1 MGKIRL
7 KTSLQKLV
15 AQDKNAYVSRM
26 VTFSRIPTD
35 EVIQHASRASGIPE
49 PIMGAAFTA
58 IAIQVEELVLNGDV
72 YRLNNPLEENLFAEM
87 VVSKDKA
94 KASITVMCPL
104 CRPNS
109 ECIRIYPKGLDEK
122 ATYFVKEMNLTKT
135 GGTLMNVGLIIWL
148 PLGDFQTRTVTFK
161 KV

>member
-49 PIMGAAFTA
+49 PLMGAAFTA
-58 IAIQVEELVLNGDV
+58 IAIQVEELVLNGHAV
-72 YRLNNPLEENLFAEM
+72 SLGSLGTVRMGVNCKSAKTPEEVTSNTVRRRKLILSPSVSLKGKMNQVNIVTENPYLNTDENEEE
-87 VVSKDKA
+87 
-94 KASITVMCPL
+94 
-104 CRPNS
+104 
-109 ECIRIYPKGLDEK
+109 GDEL
-122 ATYFVKEMNLTKT
+122 A
-135 GGTLMNVGLIIWL
+135 
-148 PLGDFQTRTVTFK
+148 
-161 KV
+161 

>member
-1 MGKIRL
+1 MGKVRL

-58 IAIQVEELVLNGDV
+58 IAIQVEELVLNGHSVSLGNLGTLRMGVSCKSSETAEDV
-72 YRLNNPLEENLFAEM
+72 TSNNVRVRRILLTPSMGL
-87 VVSKDKA
+87 KA
-94 KASITVMCPL
+94 KLKQVNIVTENPYL
-104 CRPNS
+104 
-109 ECIRIYPKGLDEK
+109 EDEK
-122 ATYFVKEMNLTKT
+122 EEEEE
-135 GGTLMNVGLIIWL
+135 GNVA
-148 PLGDFQTRTVTFK
+148 D
-161 KV
+161 

>member
-15 AQDKNAYVSRM
+15 AQEKNAYVSRM

-58 IAIQVEELVLNGDV
+58 IAIQVEELVLNGHAVSLGSLGTVRMGVSCKSAETPEDV
-72 YRLNNPLEENLFAEM
+72 TSNNVRRRKLILSPSVSLKGKMNQVNIVTENPYLT
-87 VVSKDKA
+87 S
-94 KASITVMCPL
+94 
-104 CRPNS
+104 
-109 ECIRIYPKGLDEK
+109 DENEDDDEL
-122 ATYFVKEMNLTKT
+122 V
-135 GGTLMNVGLIIWL
+135 
-148 PLGDFQTRTVTFK
+148 
-161 KV
+161 

>member
-58 IAIQVEELVLNGDV
+58 IAIQVEELVLNGHAV
-72 YRLNNPLEENLFAEM
+72 SLGSLGTVRMGVSCKSAKTPEEVTSNNVRRRKLILSPSVSLKGKMNQVNIVTENPYLTSGENE
-87 VVSKDKA
+87 DD
-94 KASITVMCPL
+94 
-104 CRPNS
+104 
-109 ECIRIYPKGLDEK
+109 DEL
-122 ATYFVKEMNLTKT
+122 V
-135 GGTLMNVGLIIWL
+135 
-148 PLGDFQTRTVTFK
+148 
-161 KV
+161 

>member
-58 IAIQVEELVLNGDV
+58 IAIQVEELVLNGHAV
-72 YRLNNPLEENLFAEM
+72 SLGSLGTVRMGVSCKSAMTPEEVTSNNVRRRKLILSPSVSLKGKMNQVNIVTENPYLT
-87 VVSKDKA
+87 S
-94 KASITVMCPL
+94 
-104 CRPNS
+104 
-109 ECIRIYPKGLDEK
+109 DENEDDDEL
-122 ATYFVKEMNLTKT
+122 V
-135 GGTLMNVGLIIWL
+135 
-148 PLGDFQTRTVTFK
+148 
-161 KV
+161 

>member
-1 MGKIRL
+1 
-7 KTSLQKLV
+7 
-15 AQDKNAYVSRM
+15 
-26 VTFSRIPTD
+26 
-35 EVIQHASRASGIPE
+35 
-49 PIMGAAFTA
+49 
-58 IAIQVEELVLNGDV
+58 
-72 YRLNNPLEENLFAEM
+72 LEENLFAEM

-148 PLGDFQTRTVTFK
+148 PLGDFQTRTFTLK

>member
-58 IAIQVEELVLNGDV
+58 IAIQVEELVLNGHSVSLGNLGTLRMGVSCKSSETAEDV
-72 YRLNNPLEENLFAEM
+72 TSNNVRVRRILLTPSVGLKTKLKQVNIVTENPYLE
-87 VVSKDKA
+87 
-94 KASITVMCPL
+94 
-104 CRPNS
+104 
-109 ECIRIYPKGLDEK
+109 DEK
-122 ATYFVKEMNLTKT
+122 EEEEE
-135 GGTLMNVGLIIWL
+135 GNVA
-148 PLGDFQTRTVTFK
+148 D
-161 KV
+161 

>member
-7 KTSLQKLV
+7 KTSLQKLI

-58 IAIQVEELVLNGDV
+58 IAIQVEELVLNGHAV
-72 YRLNNPLEENLFAEM
+72 SLGSLGTVRMGVSCKSAKTPEEVSSNNVRRRKLILSPSVSLKGKMNQVNIVTENPYL
-87 VVSKDKA
+87 
-94 KASITVMCPL
+94 IP
-104 CRPNS
+104 
-109 ECIRIYPKGLDEK
+109 DENEDDDEL
-122 ATYFVKEMNLTKT
+122 V
-135 GGTLMNVGLIIWL
+135 
-148 PLGDFQTRTVTFK
+148 
-161 KV
+161 

>member
-49 PIMGAAFTA
+49 PLMGAAFTA
-58 IAIQVEELVLNGDV
+58 IAIQVEELVLNGHAV
-72 YRLNNPLEENLFAEM
+72 SLGSLGTVRMGVSCKSAKTPEEVTSNNVRRRKLILSPSVSLKGKMNQVNIVTENPYLTSGENE
-87 VVSKDKA
+87 DD
-94 KASITVMCPL
+94 
-104 CRPNS
+104 
-109 ECIRIYPKGLDEK
+109 DEL
-122 ATYFVKEMNLTKT
+122 V
-135 GGTLMNVGLIIWL
+135 
-148 PLGDFQTRTVTFK
+148 
-161 KV
+161 

>member
-58 IAIQVEELVLNGDV
+58 IAIQVEELVLNGHAV
-72 YRLNNPLEENLFAEM
+72 SLGSLGTVRMGVSCKSAKTPEEVTSNNVRRRKLILSPSVSLKGKMNQVNIVTENPYLT
-87 VVSKDKA
+87 S
-94 KASITVMCPL
+94 
-104 CRPNS
+104 
-109 ECIRIYPKGLDEK
+109 DENEDDDEL
-122 ATYFVKEMNLTKT
+122 V
-135 GGTLMNVGLIIWL
+135 
-148 PLGDFQTRTVTFK
+148 
-161 KV
+161 

>member
-7 KTSLQKLV
+7 KTSLQKLI

-58 IAIQVEELVLNGDV
+58 IAIQVEELVLNGHAV
-72 YRLNNPLEENLFAEM
+72 SLGSLGTVRMGVSCKSAKTPEEVTSNN
-87 VVSKDKA
+87 VRRRK
-94 KASITVMCPL
+94 
-104 CRPNS
+104 
-109 ECIRIYPKGLDEK
+109 
-122 ATYFVKEMNLTKT
+122 
-135 GGTLMNVGLIIWL
+135 
-148 PLGDFQTRTVTFK
+148 
-161 KV
+161 

>member
-49 PIMGAAFTA
+49 PLMGAAFTA
-58 IAIQVEELVLNGDV
+58 IAIQVEELVLNGHAV
-72 YRLNNPLEENLFAEM
+72 SLGSLGTVRMGVSCKLILSPSVSLKGKMNQVNIVTENPYLTSDENE
-87 VVSKDKA
+87 DD
-94 KASITVMCPL
+94 
-104 CRPNS
+104 
-109 ECIRIYPKGLDEK
+109 DEL
-122 ATYFVKEMNLTKT
+122 V
-135 GGTLMNVGLIIWL
+135 
-148 PLGDFQTRTVTFK
+148 
-161 KV
+161 

>member
-49 PIMGAAFTA
+49 PLMGAAFTA
-58 IAIQVEELVLNGDV
+58 IAIQVEELVLNGHAV
-72 YRLNNPLEENLFAEM
+72 SLGSLGTVRMGVSCKSAKTPEEVTSNNVRRRKLILSPSVSLKGKMNQVNIVTENPYLT
-87 VVSKDKA
+87 S
-94 KASITVMCPL
+94 
-104 CRPNS
+104 
-109 ECIRIYPKGLDEK
+109 DENEDDDEL
-122 ATYFVKEMNLTKT
+122 V
-135 GGTLMNVGLIIWL
+135 
-148 PLGDFQTRTVTFK
+148 
-161 KV
+161 

>member
-49 PIMGAAFTA
+49 PLMCASFAA
-58 IAIQVEELVLNGDV
+58 IAIQVEELVLNGHAV
-72 YRLNNPLEENLFAEM
+72 SLGSLGTVRMGVSCKSAKTPEEVTSNNVRRRKLILSPSVSLKGKMNQVNIVTENPYLT
-87 VVSKDKA
+87 S
-94 KASITVMCPL
+94 
-104 CRPNS
+104 
-109 ECIRIYPKGLDEK
+109 DENEDDDEL
-122 ATYFVKEMNLTKT
+122 V
-135 GGTLMNVGLIIWL
+135 
-148 PLGDFQTRTVTFK
+148 
-161 KV
+161 

>member
-49 PIMGAAFTA
+49 PLMGAAFAA
-58 IAIQVEELVLNGDV
+58 IAIQVEELVLNGHAV
-72 YRLNNPLEENLFAEM
+72 SLGSLGTVRMGVSCKSAKTPEEVTSNNVRRRKLILSPSVSLKGKMNQVNIVTENPYLT
-87 VVSKDKA
+87 S
-94 KASITVMCPL
+94 
-104 CRPNS
+104 
-109 ECIRIYPKGLDEK
+109 DENEDDDEL
-122 ATYFVKEMNLTKT
+122 V
-135 GGTLMNVGLIIWL
+135 
-148 PLGDFQTRTVTFK
+148 
-161 KV
+161 